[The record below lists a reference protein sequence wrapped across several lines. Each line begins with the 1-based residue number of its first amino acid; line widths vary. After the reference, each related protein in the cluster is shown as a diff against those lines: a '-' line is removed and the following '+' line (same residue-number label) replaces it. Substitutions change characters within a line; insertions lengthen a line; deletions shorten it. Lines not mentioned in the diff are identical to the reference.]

1 MREQKKTLESWCFS
15 FQSRL
20 PVIENDLI
28 VFLYWL
34 AREIEF
40 YYWQT
45 LLMFLATLV
54 FFSPFKSEAFYL
66 AQKIYRFRILKRENW
81 INFMRLSFLY
91 WIFWG
96 PISKKKFLNFL
107 QKVESW
113 MILTMCTKKFYAKK
127 KVESRLEINWPYC
140 HLGLLWR
147 KR

>member
-40 YYWQT
+40 YYWQR

-54 FFSPFKSEAFYL
+54 FLSPFKSEAFYL

-96 PISKKKFLNFL
+96 PISKKKVFEFFAKSWNLNDIDHVHK
-107 QKVESW
+107 KV
-113 MILTMCTKKFYAKK
+113 LCKK